1 MGWPLVAEGTYNNAP
16 TLRLRRVWYLD
27 LHESPACVWFIYGS
41 YSKSWARRVRQGWGQ
56 PGPRKAVDRRA
67 NGIDTRTLRQFLQR
81 LSPPG
86 LQLGCKDP
94 TRLELI

>member
-1 MGWPLVAEGTYNNAP
+1 VGAIIAIPRIGLASQHVAE
-16 TLRLRRVWYLD
+16 
-27 LHESPACVWFIYGS
+27 PAALAAAAGAGAGS
-41 YSKSWARRVRQGWGQ
+41 A
-56 PGPRKAVDRRA
+56 GPQKAADRRA
-67 NGIDTRTLRQFLQR
+67 NEVFTRTLRQFLQR